1 MIFDEM
7 AIVNRISIKKRKMMN
22 CLQFA
27 DQFIDIIRRD
37 SYDVVEIRVVIDR
50 YDDRSLKDEIQSER
64 TKGIS
69 VRKLGI

>member
-1 MIFDEM
+1 
-7 AIVNRISIKKRKMMN
+7 MN

-27 DQFIDIIRRD
+27 DQFIDIIRRE

-50 YDDRSLKDEIQSER
+50 YDDRLLKAKIKSKR